1 MIIVISNW
9 KKKLWKTLVVITLIA
24 VFALAVPVLTGKI
37 CQQIPALSGWFQ
49 EEHPSGNPMRVE
61 NEKERGEKQNHG
73 ASKFEQAVDQ
83 FVLKIQDFYYE
94 E

>member
-24 VFALAVPVLTGKI
+24 VFALAVPVLTGKV

-61 NEKERGEKQNHG
+61 GEKDRGAKQNNG